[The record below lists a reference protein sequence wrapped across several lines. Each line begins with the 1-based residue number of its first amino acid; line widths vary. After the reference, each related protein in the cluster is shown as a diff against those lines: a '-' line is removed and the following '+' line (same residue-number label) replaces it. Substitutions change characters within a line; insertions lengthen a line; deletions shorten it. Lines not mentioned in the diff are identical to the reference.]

1 MHSTNKMGKILCI
14 GDVMLDVV
22 VALQSPI
29 NYGEDTPSKI
39 TTHGGGAA
47 GNVASWIAHTGTAVT
62 IVARVGNDSA
72 GAALISEFDDLG
84 VDHSSLKKTSDAT
97 GVVVILVDK
106 NGERTMFPETGAN
119 SGLVI
124 GDMPALSG
132 FDAAYVSGYA
142 LLNPRSRA
150 ALLEMIAAIKSAGI
164 PLFYD
169 TVTVGAM
176 KEVDRA
182 LILSWL
188 PLMDYV
194 LPNEEEALYVADA
207 PDIDSAL
214 TKLLELCPAVII
226 KRGSKG
232 ATAQVRGG
240 ARINIDAITT
250 VVADTTGAGDSFAA
264 GFISTKISGGD
275 LSASLMAGVRLA
287 AKCVANIGARPQGG
301 HAL

>member
-1 MHSTNKMGKILCI
+1 MTSQKVLCI

-22 VALQSPI
+22 VALQAPI

-39 TTHGGGAA
+39 TTYGGGAA
-47 GNVASWIAHTGTAVT
+47 GNVASWIAHAGTAAS
-62 IVARVGNDSA
+62 IVARIGNDSA
-72 GAALISEFDDLG
+72 GAAITSEFEDLG
-84 VDHSSLKKTSDAT
+84 VDYSSLRKTSDAT
-97 GVVVILVDK
+97 GVVVVVVDK
-106 NGERTMFPETGAN
+106 KGERTMFPETGAN
-119 SGLVI
+119 SGLVVT
-124 GDMPALSG
+124 DMPDLAG

-142 LLNPRSRA
+142 LLNPRSRTGV
-150 ALLEMIAAIKSAGI
+150 LDMIAVIKSAGLPI
-164 PLFYD
+164 FYD

-182 LILSWL
+182 LIQSWL

-207 PDIDSAL
+207 SDIDSAL

-226 KRGSKG
+226 KRGAGG
-232 ATAQVRGG
+232 AVAQERGG
-240 ARINIDAITT
+240 TRIDLDAINT

-264 GFISTKISGGD
+264 GFIATKISGGD
-275 LSASLMAGVRLA
+275 LTASLKAGVTLA

>member
-1 MHSTNKMGKILCI
+1 MPLVTSQKVLCI

-22 VALQSPI
+22 VALQAPI

-47 GNVASWIAHTGTAVT
+47 GNVASWIAHAGTAAS
-62 IVARVGNDSA
+62 IVARIGNDSA
-72 GAALISEFDDLG
+72 GAAITSEFEDLG
-84 VDHSSLKKTSDAT
+84 VDYSSLRKTSDAT
-97 GVVVILVDK
+97 GVVVVVVDK
-106 NGERTMFPETGAN
+106 KGERTMFPEAGAN

-124 GDMPALSG
+124 TDMPDLAG

-142 LLNPRSRA
+142 LLNPRSRTGV
-150 ALLEMIAAIKSAGI
+150 LDMIAVIKSAGLPI
-164 PLFYD
+164 FYD

-176 KEVDRA
+176 QEVDRA
-182 LILSWL
+182 LIQSWL

-207 PDIDSAL
+207 SDIDSAL

-226 KRGSKG
+226 KRGPSG
-232 ATAQVRGG
+232 VIAQNRGG
-240 ARINIDAITT
+240 TRIDIAAIKT

-264 GFISTKISGGD
+264 GFIATKISGGD
-275 LSASLMAGVRLA
+275 LTASLKAGVTLA

>member
-1 MHSTNKMGKILCI
+1 MPVVTSQKVLCI

-22 VALQSPI
+22 VKLQGNI
-29 NYGEDTPSKI
+29 NYGEDTASQI

-47 GNVASWIAHTGTAVT
+47 GNVASWIAHTGTGSS

-84 VDHSSLKKTSDAT
+84 VDYSSLKKTSDAT
-97 GVVVILVDK
+97 GVVVILVDQ

-119 SGLVI
+119 SGLSLA
-124 GDMPALSG
+124 DMPPLAG

-142 LLNPRSRA
+142 LLNPRSRTGVM
-150 ALLEMIAAIKSAGI
+150 EMIAKIKMAGI

-176 KEVDRA
+176 KEVDRE

-188 PLMDYV
+188 PLMDCI
-194 LPNEEEALYVADA
+194 LPNEEEALYVVNA
-207 PDIDSAL
+207 PNIDSAL
-214 TKLLELCPAVII
+214 EKLLALCPAVVI
-226 KRGSKG
+226 KRG
-232 ATAQVRGG
+232 AGG
-240 ARINIDAITT
+240 AIAQEIGGQRIEIKAINT
-250 VVADTTGAGDSFAA
+250 VVADTTGAGDSFAG
-264 GFISTKISGGD
+264 GFIAAQISDGD
-275 LSASLMAGVRLA
+275 LRASVVAGVTLA
-287 AKCVANIGARPQGG
+287 ATCVANIGARPQGG

>member
-1 MHSTNKMGKILCI
+1 
-14 GDVMLDVV
+14 MLDVV
-22 VALQSPI
+22 VALQAPI

-47 GNVASWIAHTGTAVT
+47 GNVASWIAHAGTAAS
-62 IVARVGNDSA
+62 IVARIGNDSA
-72 GAALISEFDDLG
+72 GAAITSEFEDLG
-84 VDHSSLKKTSDAT
+84 VDYSSLRKTSDAT
-97 GVVVILVDK
+97 GVVVVVVDK
-106 NGERTMFPETGAN
+106 KGERTMFPETGAN
-119 SGLVI
+119 SGLVVT
-124 GDMPALSG
+124 DMPDLAG

-142 LLNPRSRA
+142 LLNPRSRTGV
-150 ALLEMIAAIKSAGI
+150 LDMIAVIKSAGLPI
-164 PLFYD
+164 FYD

-182 LILSWL
+182 LIQSWL

-207 PDIDSAL
+207 SDIDSAL

-226 KRGSKG
+226 KRGPSG
-232 ATAQVRGG
+232 VIAQNRGG
-240 ARINIDAITT
+240 TRIDIAAIKT

-264 GFISTKISGGD
+264 GFIATKISGGD
-275 LSASLMAGVRLA
+275 LTASLKAGVTLA

>member
-1 MHSTNKMGKILCI
+1 VTSQKVLCI

-22 VALQSPI
+22 VALQAPI

-47 GNVASWIAHTGTAVT
+47 GNVASWIAHAGTAAS
-62 IVARVGNDSA
+62 IVARIGNDSA
-72 GAALISEFDDLG
+72 GAAITSEFEDLG
-84 VDHSSLKKTSDAT
+84 VDYSSLRKTSDAT
-97 GVVVILVDK
+97 GVVVVVVDK
-106 NGERTMFPETGAN
+106 KGERTMFPETGAN
-119 SGLVI
+119 SGLVVT
-124 GDMPALSG
+124 DMPDLAG

-142 LLNPRSRA
+142 LLNPRSRTGV
-150 ALLEMIAAIKSAGI
+150 LDMIAVIKSAGLPI
-164 PLFYD
+164 FYD

-182 LILSWL
+182 LIQSWL

-207 PDIDSAL
+207 SDIDSAL

-226 KRGSKG
+226 KRGPSG
-232 ATAQVRGG
+232 VIAQNRGG
-240 ARINIDAITT
+240 TRIDIAAIKT

-264 GFISTKISGGD
+264 GFIATKVSGGD
-275 LSASLMAGVRLA
+275 LTASLKAGVTLA

>member
-1 MHSTNKMGKILCI
+1 MPLVTSQKVLCI

-22 VALQSPI
+22 VALQAPI

-47 GNVASWIAHTGTAVT
+47 GNVASWIAHAGTASS
-62 IVARVGNDSA
+62 IVARIGNDSA
-72 GAALISEFDDLG
+72 GAAITSEFDDLG
-84 VDHSSLKKTSDAT
+84 VDYSSLRKTSDAT
-97 GVVVILVDK
+97 GVVVVVVDK
-106 NGERTMFPETGAN
+106 KGERTMFPETGAN
-119 SGLVI
+119 SGLVVT
-124 GDMPALSG
+124 DMPDLAG

-150 ALLEMIAAIKSAGI
+150 GVLDMIAVIKSSGLPI
-164 PLFYD
+164 FYD

-182 LILSWL
+182 LIQSWL

-207 PDIDSAL
+207 ADIDSAL

-226 KRGSKG
+226 KRGAGG
-232 ATAQVRGG
+232 AVAQERGG
-240 ARINIDAITT
+240 TRIDLDAINT

-264 GFISTKISGGD
+264 GFIATKISGGD
-275 LSASLMAGVRLA
+275 LTASLKAGVTLA
-287 AKCVANIGARPQGG
+287 AKCVANIGARPHVG

>member
-1 MHSTNKMGKILCI
+1 MPLVTSQKVLCI

-22 VALQSPI
+22 VALQAPI

-47 GNVASWIAHTGTAVT
+47 GNVASWIAHAGTAAS
-62 IVARVGNDSA
+62 IVARIGNDSA
-72 GAALISEFDDLG
+72 GAAITSEFEDLG
-84 VDHSSLKKTSDAT
+84 VDYSSLRKTSDAT
-97 GVVVILVDK
+97 GVVVVVVDK
-106 NGERTMFPETGAN
+106 KGERTMFPETGAN
-119 SGLVI
+119 SGLVVT
-124 GDMPALSG
+124 DMPDLAG

-150 ALLEMIAAIKSAGI
+150 GVLDMIAVIKSAGLPI
-164 PLFYD
+164 FYD

-176 KEVDRA
+176 KEVNRA
-182 LILSWL
+182 LIQSWL

-207 PDIDSAL
+207 ADIDLAL

-226 KRGSKG
+226 KRGPSG
-232 ATAQVRGG
+232 AIAQNRGG
-240 ARINIDAITT
+240 TRIDIDAIKT

-264 GFISTKISGGD
+264 GFIATKISGGD
-275 LSASLMAGVRLA
+275 LSASLKAGVTLA

>member
-1 MHSTNKMGKILCI
+1 MPKVLCI

-22 VALQSPI
+22 VALQGPI

-47 GNVASWIAHTGTAVT
+47 GNVASWIAHAGTDAS

-72 GAALISEFDDLG
+72 GAALISEFDDLK
-84 VDHSSLKKTSDAT
+84 VDHSNLKKTSDAT
-97 GVVVILVDK
+97 GVVVVLVDK

-119 SGLVI
+119 SGLVLS
-124 GDMPALSG
+124 DMPPLLG

-150 ALLEMIAAIKSAGI
+150 GVLEMISEIKSAGL

-182 LILSWL
+182 LIHSWL

-194 LPNEEEALYVADA
+194 LPNEEEALYVANA
-207 PDIDSAL
+207 KDIDSAL
-214 TKLLELCPAVII
+214 TKLLELCPAVVI
-226 KRGSKG
+226 KRGSAG
-232 ATAQVRGG
+232 ASAQERGG
-240 ARINIDAITT
+240 NRIDVDAITT
-250 VVADTTGAGDSFAA
+250 VVADTTGAGDSFAG
-264 GFISTKISGGD
+264 GFIAAKISGGD
-275 LSASLMAGVRLA
+275 LKSSVTAGVTLA
-287 AKCVANIGARPQGG
+287 ATCVANIGARPQGG

>member
-1 MHSTNKMGKILCI
+1 MPLVTSQKVLCI

-22 VALQSPI
+22 VALQAPI

-47 GNVASWIAHTGTAVT
+47 GNVASWIAHTGIAAS
-62 IVARVGNDSA
+62 IVARIGNDSA
-72 GAALISEFDDLG
+72 GAALISEFQDLS
-84 VDHSSLKKTSDAT
+84 VDHSSLKKTTDAT

-119 SGLVI
+119 SGLVLS
-124 GDMPALSG
+124 DMPALSG

-150 ALLEMIAAIKSAGI
+150 GVLDMIAAIKSAGL

-182 LILSWL
+182 LIHSWL
-188 PLMDYV
+188 PHMDYV
-194 LPNEEEALYVADA
+194 LPNEEEALYLADA
-207 PDIDSAL
+207 ENIDAAL
-214 TKLLELCPAVII
+214 EKLLELCPAVII
-226 KRGSKG
+226 KRGSAG
-232 ATAQVRGG
+232 AIAQVRGG
-240 ARINIDAITT
+240 ARVNVDAVKIA
-250 VVADTTGAGDSFAA
+250 VADTTGAGDSFAA

-275 LSASLMAGVRLA
+275 LSASVTAGVTLA

>member
-1 MHSTNKMGKILCI
+1 MPLVTSQKVLCI

-22 VALQSPI
+22 VALQAPI

-47 GNVASWIAHTGTAVT
+47 GNVASWIAHAGTAAS
-62 IVARVGNDSA
+62 IVARIGNDSA
-72 GAALISEFDDLG
+72 GAAITSEFEDLG
-84 VDHSSLKKTSDAT
+84 VDYSSLRKTSDAT
-97 GVVVILVDK
+97 GVVVVVVDK
-106 NGERTMFPETGAN
+106 KGERTMFPETGAN
-119 SGLVI
+119 SGLVVT
-124 GDMPALSG
+124 DMPDLAG

-150 ALLEMIAAIKSAGI
+150 GVLDMIAVIKSAGLPI
-164 PLFYD
+164 FYD

-182 LILSWL
+182 LIQSWL

-207 PDIDSAL
+207 SDIDSAL

-226 KRGSKG
+226 KRGQSG
-232 ATAQVRGG
+232 AIAQNRGG
-240 ARINIDAITT
+240 TRIDVDAIKT

-264 GFISTKISGGD
+264 GFIATKISGGD
-275 LSASLMAGVRLA
+275 LSASLKAGVTLA

>member
-1 MHSTNKMGKILCI
+1 MPLVTSQKVLCI

-22 VALQSPI
+22 VLLQAPI

-47 GNVASWIAHTGTAVT
+47 GNVASWIAHAGTAAS
-62 IVARVGNDSA
+62 IVARIGNDSA
-72 GAALISEFDDLG
+72 GAAITSEFEDLG
-84 VDHSSLKKTSDAT
+84 VDYSSLRKTSDAT
-97 GVVVILVDK
+97 GVVVVVVDK
-106 NGERTMFPETGAN
+106 KGERTMFPETGAN
-119 SGLVI
+119 SGLVVT
-124 GDMPALSG
+124 DMPDLAG

-150 ALLEMIAAIKSAGI
+150 GVLDMIAEIKSAGLPI
-164 PLFYD
+164 FYD

-182 LILSWL
+182 LIQSWL

-194 LPNEEEALYVADA
+194 LPNEEEALYVADSA
-207 PDIDSAL
+207 DIDSAL

-226 KRGSKG
+226 KRGPSG
-232 ATAQVRGG
+232 AIAQNRGG
-240 ARINIDAITT
+240 TRIDIDAIKT

-264 GFISTKISGGD
+264 GFIATQISGGD
-275 LSASLMAGVRLA
+275 LSASLKAGVTLA

>member
-1 MHSTNKMGKILCI
+1 MPLVTSQKVLCI

-22 VALQSPI
+22 VALQAPI

-47 GNVASWIAHTGTAVT
+47 GNVASWIAHAGTAAS
-62 IVARVGNDSA
+62 IVARIGNDSA
-72 GAALISEFDDLG
+72 GAAITSEFDDLG
-84 VDHSSLKKTSDAT
+84 VDYSSLRKTSDAT
-97 GVVVILVDK
+97 GVVVVVVDK
-106 NGERTMFPETGAN
+106 KGERTMFPETGAN
-119 SGLVI
+119 SGLVVT
-124 GDMPALSG
+124 DMPDLAG

-150 ALLEMIAAIKSAGI
+150 GVLDMIAVIKSAGLPI
-164 PLFYD
+164 FYD

-182 LILSWL
+182 LIQSWL

-194 LPNEEEALYVADA
+194 LPNEEEALYVADSA
-207 PDIDSAL
+207 DIDSAL

-226 KRGSKG
+226 KRGPSG
-232 ATAQVRGG
+232 AIAQNRGG
-240 ARINIDAITT
+240 TRIDIDAIKT

-264 GFISTKISGGD
+264 GFIATKISGGD
-275 LSASLMAGVRLA
+275 LTASLKAGVTLA
-287 AKCVANIGARPQGG
+287 GKCVANIGARPQGG

>member
-1 MHSTNKMGKILCI
+1 MPLVTSQKVLCI

-22 VALQSPI
+22 VALQAPI

-47 GNVASWIAHTGTAVT
+47 GNVASWIAHTGTSAS
-62 IVARVGNDSA
+62 IVARIGNDSA
-72 GAALISEFDDLG
+72 GAAITSEFDDLG
-84 VDHSSLKKTSDAT
+84 VDYSSLRKTSDAT
-97 GVVVILVDK
+97 GVVVVVVDK
-106 NGERTMFPETGAN
+106 KGERTMFPETGAN
-119 SGLVI
+119 SGLVVS
-124 GDMPALSG
+124 DMPDLAG

-150 ALLEMIAAIKSAGI
+150 GVLDMIAVIKSAGLPI
-164 PLFYD
+164 FYD

-182 LILSWL
+182 LIQSWL

-207 PDIDSAL
+207 ADIDLAL
-214 TKLLELCPAVII
+214 AKLLELCPAVII
-226 KRGSKG
+226 KRGPSG
-232 ATAQVRGG
+232 AIAQNRGG
-240 ARINIDAITT
+240 TRIDIDAITT

-264 GFISTKISGGD
+264 GFIATKISGGD
-275 LSASLMAGVRLA
+275 LTASLKAGVTLA

>member
-1 MHSTNKMGKILCI
+1 MPLVTSQKVLCI

-22 VALQSPI
+22 VALQAPI

-47 GNVASWIAHTGTAVT
+47 GNVASWIAHAGTAAS
-62 IVARVGNDSA
+62 IVARIGNDSA
-72 GAALISEFDDLG
+72 GAAITSEFEDLG
-84 VDHSSLKKTSDAT
+84 VDYSSLRKTSDAT
-97 GVVVILVDK
+97 GVVVVVVDK
-106 NGERTMFPETGAN
+106 KGERTMFPETGAN
-119 SGLVI
+119 SGLVVT
-124 GDMPALSG
+124 DMPDLAG

-150 ALLEMIAAIKSAGI
+150 GVLEMIAVIKSAGLPI
-164 PLFYD
+164 FYD

-176 KEVDRA
+176 KEVNRA
-182 LILSWL
+182 LIQSWL

-207 PDIDSAL
+207 ADIDLAL

-226 KRGSKG
+226 KRGPSG
-232 ATAQVRGG
+232 AIAQNRGG
-240 ARINIDAITT
+240 TRIDIDAIKT

-264 GFISTKISGGD
+264 GFIATKISGGD
-275 LSASLMAGVRLA
+275 LTASLKAGVTLA

>member
-1 MHSTNKMGKILCI
+1 
-14 GDVMLDVV
+14 MLDVV
-22 VALQSPI
+22 VSLLAPV

-39 TTHGGGAA
+39 TTHSGGTA
-47 GNVASWIAHTGTAVT
+47 GNVASWIAHTGMAAS

-72 GAALISEFDDLG
+72 GAAIISEFEDLG
-84 VDHSSLKKTSDAT
+84 VDHSSLKKTTDAT

-106 NGERTMFPETGAN
+106 DGERTMFPETGAN
-119 SGLVI
+119 SGLI
-124 GDMPALSG
+124 LSDMPDLGG

-150 ALLEMIAAIKSAGI
+150 GVLEMIAAIKSAGL

-176 KEVDRA
+176 KEIDRA
-182 LILSWL
+182 LIYSWL
-188 PLMDYV
+188 PHMDYV
-194 LPNEEEALYVADA
+194 LPNEEEALYLADVE
-207 PDIDSAL
+207 DVDLAL
-214 TKLLELCPAVII
+214 QKLLELCPAVII
-226 KRGSKG
+226 KRGSAG
-232 ATAQVRGG
+232 AIAQVRGG
-240 ARINIDAITT
+240 TRIDIDAVKIA
-250 VVADTTGAGDSFAA
+250 VADTTGAGDSFAA

-275 LSASLMAGVRLA
+275 LSASVTAGVTLA

>member
-1 MHSTNKMGKILCI
+1 VTSQKVLCI

-22 VALQSPI
+22 VALQAPI

-47 GNVASWIAHTGTAVT
+47 GNVASWIAHAGTAAS
-62 IVARVGNDSA
+62 IVARIGNDSA
-72 GAALISEFDDLG
+72 GAAITSEFEDLG
-84 VDHSSLKKTSDAT
+84 VDYSSLRKTSDAT
-97 GVVVILVDK
+97 GVVVVVVDK
-106 NGERTMFPETGAN
+106 KGERTMFPETGAN
-119 SGLVI
+119 SGLVVT
-124 GDMPALSG
+124 DMPDLAG

-142 LLNPRSRA
+142 LLNPRSRTGV
-150 ALLEMIAAIKSAGI
+150 LDMIAVIKSAGLPI
-164 PLFYD
+164 FYD

-182 LILSWL
+182 LIQSWL

-207 PDIDSAL
+207 SDIDSAL

-226 KRGSKG
+226 KRGPSG
-232 ATAQVRGG
+232 ATAQNRGG
-240 ARINIDAITT
+240 TRIDIAAIKT

-264 GFISTKISGGD
+264 GFIATKISGGD
-275 LSASLMAGVRLA
+275 LTASLKAGVTLA

>member
-1 MHSTNKMGKILCI
+1 VTSQKVLCI

-22 VALQSPI
+22 VALQAPI

-47 GNVASWIAHTGTAVT
+47 GNVASWIAHAGTAAS
-62 IVARVGNDSA
+62 IVARIGNDSA
-72 GAALISEFDDLG
+72 GAAITSEFEDLG
-84 VDHSSLKKTSDAT
+84 VDYSSLRKTSDAT
-97 GVVVILVDK
+97 GVVVVVVDK
-106 NGERTMFPETGAN
+106 KGERTMFPETGAN
-119 SGLVI
+119 SGLVVT
-124 GDMPALSG
+124 DMPDLAG

-142 LLNPRSRA
+142 LLNPRSRTGV
-150 ALLEMIAAIKSAGI
+150 LDMIAVIKSAGLPI
-164 PLFYD
+164 FYD

-182 LILSWL
+182 LIQSWL

-207 PDIDSAL
+207 SDIDSAL
-214 TKLLELCPAVII
+214 TKLLELCPAVVI
-226 KRGSKG
+226 KRGPSG
-232 ATAQVRGG
+232 VIAQNRGG
-240 ARINIDAITT
+240 TRIDIAAIKT

-264 GFISTKISGGD
+264 GFIATKISGGD
-275 LSASLMAGVRLA
+275 LTASLKAGVTLA

>member
-1 MHSTNKMGKILCI
+1 
-14 GDVMLDVV
+14 MLDVV
-22 VALQSPI
+22 VALQAPI

-47 GNVASWIAHTGTAVT
+47 GNVASWIAHAGTAAS
-62 IVARVGNDSA
+62 IVARIGNDSA
-72 GAALISEFDDLG
+72 GAAITSEFEDLG
-84 VDHSSLKKTSDAT
+84 VDYSSLRKTSDAT
-97 GVVVILVDK
+97 GVVVVVVDK
-106 NGERTMFPETGAN
+106 KGERTMFPETGAN
-119 SGLVI
+119 SGLVVT
-124 GDMPALSG
+124 DMPDLAG

-142 LLNPRSRA
+142 LLNPRSRTGV
-150 ALLEMIAAIKSAGI
+150 LDMIAVIKSAGLPI
-164 PLFYD
+164 FYD

-182 LILSWL
+182 LIQSWL

-207 PDIDSAL
+207 SDIDSAL

-226 KRGSKG
+226 KRGSSG
-232 ATAQVRGG
+232 VIAQNRGG
-240 ARINIDAITT
+240 TRIDIAAIKT

-264 GFISTKISGGD
+264 GFIATKISGGD
-275 LSASLMAGVRLA
+275 LTASLKAGVTLA

>member
-1 MHSTNKMGKILCI
+1 MPLNTSKRVLCI
-14 GDVMLDVV
+14 GDVMLDVAV
-22 VALQSPI
+22 VLEAPI

-47 GNVASWIAHTGTAVT
+47 GNVASWIAHTGTGAS

-72 GAALISEFDDLG
+72 GAALISEFEDLG

-119 SGLVI
+119 SGLTLT
-124 GDMPALSG
+124 DMPTLAG

-150 ALLEMIAAIKSAGI
+150 GVLEMITAIKVAGI

-182 LILSWL
+182 LIHTWL

-207 PDIDSAL
+207 KDINGAMK
-214 TKLLELCPAVII
+214 TLLEMCPAVII
-226 KRGSKG
+226 KRGSAG
-232 ATAQVRGG
+232 ATAQIRGG
-240 ARINIDAITT
+240 NRIDVDAVTT
-250 VVADTTGAGDSFAA
+250 VLADTTGAGDSFAG
-264 GFISTKISGGD
+264 GFIAAKISGSD
-275 LSASLMAGVRLA
+275 LRASLVAGVTLA
-287 AKCVANIGARPQGG
+287 ATCVANIGARPQGG

>member
-1 MHSTNKMGKILCI
+1 VTSQKVLCI

-22 VALQSPI
+22 VALQAPI

-47 GNVASWIAHTGTAVT
+47 GNVASWIAHAGTAAS
-62 IVARVGNDSA
+62 IVARIGNDSA
-72 GAALISEFDDLG
+72 GAAITSEFEDLG
-84 VDHSSLKKTSDAT
+84 VDYSSLRKTSDAT
-97 GVVVILVDK
+97 GVVVVVVDK
-106 NGERTMFPETGAN
+106 KGERTMFPETGAN
-119 SGLVI
+119 SGLVVT
-124 GDMPALSG
+124 DMPDLAG

-142 LLNPRSRA
+142 LLNPRSRTGV
-150 ALLEMIAAIKSAGI
+150 LDMIAVIKSAGLPI
-164 PLFYD
+164 FYD

-176 KEVDRA
+176 KEVNRA
-182 LILSWL
+182 LIQSWL

-207 PDIDSAL
+207 ADIDLAL

-226 KRGSKG
+226 KRGPSG
-232 ATAQVRGG
+232 AIAQNRGG
-240 ARINIDAITT
+240 TRIDIDAIKT

-264 GFISTKISGGD
+264 GFIATKISGGD
-275 LSASLMAGVRLA
+275 LSASLKAGVTLA

>member
-1 MHSTNKMGKILCI
+1 VTSQKVLCI

-22 VALQSPI
+22 VALQAPI

-47 GNVASWIAHTGTAVT
+47 GNVASWIAHAGTAAS
-62 IVARVGNDSA
+62 IVARIGNDSA
-72 GAALISEFDDLG
+72 GAAITSEFEDLG
-84 VDHSSLKKTSDAT
+84 VDYSSLRKTSDAT
-97 GVVVILVDK
+97 GVVVVVVDK
-106 NGERTMFPETGAN
+106 KGERTMFPETGAN
-119 SGLVI
+119 SGLVVT
-124 GDMPALSG
+124 DMPDLAG

-142 LLNPRSRA
+142 LLNPRSRTGV
-150 ALLEMIAAIKSAGI
+150 LDMIAVIKSAGLPI
-164 PLFYD
+164 FYD

-182 LILSWL
+182 LIQSWL

-207 PDIDSAL
+207 SDIDSAL
-214 TKLLELCPAVII
+214 TRLLELCPAVII
-226 KRGSKG
+226 KRGPSG
-232 ATAQVRGG
+232 VIAQNRGG
-240 ARINIDAITT
+240 TRIDIAAIKT

-264 GFISTKISGGD
+264 GFIATKISGGD
-275 LSASLMAGVRLA
+275 LTASLKAGVTLA

>member
-1 MHSTNKMGKILCI
+1 
-14 GDVMLDVV
+14 
-22 VALQSPI
+22 
-29 NYGEDTPSKI
+29 
-39 TTHGGGAA
+39 
-47 GNVASWIAHTGTAVT
+47 
-62 IVARVGNDSA
+62 
-72 GAALISEFDDLG
+72 
-84 VDHSSLKKTSDAT
+84 
-97 GVVVILVDK
+97 
-106 NGERTMFPETGAN
+106 MFPETGAN
-119 SGLVI
+119 SGLVVT
-124 GDMPALSG
+124 DMPDLAG

-150 ALLEMIAAIKSAGI
+150 GVLEMIAVIKSAGLPI
-164 PLFYD
+164 FYD

-182 LILSWL
+182 LIQSWL

-207 PDIDSAL
+207 ADIDSAL
-214 TKLLELCPAVII
+214 AKLLELCPAVII
-226 KRGSKG
+226 KRGPSG
-232 ATAQVRGG
+232 AIAQNRGG
-240 ARINIDAITT
+240 TRIDIDAIKT

-275 LSASLMAGVRLA
+275 LTASLKAGVTLA

>member
-1 MHSTNKMGKILCI
+1 MPLVTSQKVLCI

-22 VALQSPI
+22 VALQAPI

-47 GNVASWIAHTGTAVT
+47 GNVASWIAHAGTSAS
-62 IVARVGNDSA
+62 IVARIGNDSA
-72 GAALISEFDDLG
+72 GAAITSEFDDLG
-84 VDHSSLKKTSDAT
+84 VDYSSLRKTSDAT
-97 GVVVILVDK
+97 GVVVVVVDK
-106 NGERTMFPETGAN
+106 KGERTMFPETGAN
-119 SGLVI
+119 SGLVVT
-124 GDMPALSG
+124 DMPDLAG

-150 ALLEMIAAIKSAGI
+150 GVLDMIAVIKSAGLPI
-164 PLFYD
+164 FYD

-182 LILSWL
+182 LIQSWL

-194 LPNEEEALYVADA
+194 LPNEEEALYVADSA
-207 PDIDSAL
+207 DIDSAL

-226 KRGSKG
+226 KRGPSG
-232 ATAQVRGG
+232 AIAQNRGG
-240 ARINIDAITT
+240 TRIDIDAIKT

-264 GFISTKISGGD
+264 GFIATKISGGD
-275 LSASLMAGVRLA
+275 LSASLKAGVTLA
-287 AKCVANIGARPQGG
+287 GKCVANIGARPQGG

>member
-1 MHSTNKMGKILCI
+1 MPLVTSQKVLCI

-22 VALQSPI
+22 VALQAPI

-47 GNVASWIAHTGTAVT
+47 GNVASWIAHAGTSAS
-62 IVARVGNDSA
+62 IVARIGNDSA
-72 GAALISEFDDLG
+72 GAAITSEFDDLG
-84 VDHSSLKKTSDAT
+84 VDYTSLRKTSDAT
-97 GVVVILVDK
+97 GVVVVVVDK
-106 NGERTMFPETGAN
+106 KGERTMFPETGAN
-119 SGLVI
+119 SGLVVT
-124 GDMPALSG
+124 DMPDLAG

-150 ALLEMIAAIKSAGI
+150 GVLDMIAVIKSAGLPI
-164 PLFYD
+164 FYD

-182 LILSWL
+182 LIQSWL

-207 PDIDSAL
+207 ADIDSAL

-226 KRGSKG
+226 KRGPSG
-232 ATAQVRGG
+232 AIAQNRGG
-240 ARINIDAITT
+240 TRIDIDAIKT

-264 GFISTKISGGD
+264 GFIATKISGGD
-275 LSASLMAGVRLA
+275 LSASLKAGVTLA

>member
-1 MHSTNKMGKILCI
+1 MTSQKVLCI

-22 VALQSPI
+22 VALQAPI

-47 GNVASWIAHTGTAVT
+47 GNVASWIAHAGTAAS
-62 IVARVGNDSA
+62 IVARIGNDSA
-72 GAALISEFDDLG
+72 GAAITSEFEDLG
-84 VDHSSLKKTSDAT
+84 VDYSSLRKTSDAT
-97 GVVVILVDK
+97 GVVVVVVDK
-106 NGERTMFPETGAN
+106 KGERTMFPETGAN
-119 SGLVI
+119 SGLVVT
-124 GDMPALSG
+124 DMPDLAG

-142 LLNPRSRA
+142 LLNPRSRTGV
-150 ALLEMIAAIKSAGI
+150 LDMIAVIKSAGLPI
-164 PLFYD
+164 FYD

-182 LILSWL
+182 LIQSWL

-207 PDIDSAL
+207 SDIDSAL

-226 KRGSKG
+226 KRGPSG
-232 ATAQVRGG
+232 ATAQNRGG
-240 ARINIDAITT
+240 TRIDIAAIKT

-264 GFISTKISGGD
+264 GFIATKISGGD
-275 LSASLMAGVRLA
+275 LTASLKAGVTLA

>member
-1 MHSTNKMGKILCI
+1 MPLVTSQKVLCI

-22 VALQSPI
+22 VALQAPI

-39 TTHGGGAA
+39 TTHSGGAA
-47 GNVASWIAHTGTAVT
+47 GNVASWIAHTGTAAS
-62 IVARVGNDSA
+62 IVARIGNDSA
-72 GAALISEFDDLG
+72 GAALISEFEDLG
-84 VDHSSLKKTSDAT
+84 VDHSTLKKTSDAT

-119 SGLVI
+119 SGLVLS
-124 GDMPALSG
+124 DMPALSG

-150 ALLEMIAAIKSAGI
+150 GVLEMIAAIKSAGL

-169 TVTVGAM
+169 TVTAGAM

-182 LILSWL
+182 LIHSWL
-188 PLMDYV
+188 PHMDYV
-194 LPNEEEALYVADA
+194 LPNEEEALYLADA
-207 PDIDSAL
+207 ENIDAAL
-214 TKLLELCPAVII
+214 EKLLELCPAVII
-226 KRGSKG
+226 KRGSAG
-232 ATAQVRGG
+232 AIAQVRGG
-240 ARINIDAITT
+240 ARVNVDAVKIA
-250 VVADTTGAGDSFAA
+250 VADTTGAGDSFAA

-275 LSASLMAGVRLA
+275 LSASVTAGVTLA

>member
-1 MHSTNKMGKILCI
+1 MPLETNKKVLCI

-22 VALQSPI
+22 VKLQGAI

-47 GNVASWIAHTGTAVT
+47 GNVASWIAHAGTGAS
-62 IVARVGNDSA
+62 IIARVGNDSA
-72 GAALISEFDDLG
+72 GAALISEFHDLK

-97 GVVVILVDK
+97 GVVVILVDQK
-106 NGERTMFPETGAN
+106 GERTMFPETGAN
-119 SGLVI
+119 SGLSL
-124 GDMPALSG
+124 GDMPALEG

-142 LLNPRSRA
+142 LLNPLSRPGV
-150 ALLEMIAAIKSAGI
+150 LQMIDVIKKAGLPI
-164 PLFYD
+164 FYD

-176 KEVDRA
+176 KEVDRS

-207 PDIDSAL
+207 TDIDGAL
-214 TKLLELCPAVII
+214 IKLLEMCPAVII
-226 KRGSKG
+226 KRGAQG
-232 ATAQVRGG
+232 ACAQERDGH
-240 ARINIDAITT
+240 RIDVDAVAT
-250 VVADTTGAGDSFAA
+250 VVADTTGAGDSFAG
-264 GFISTKISGGD
+264 GFIAAKISGSD
-275 LSASLMAGVRLA
+275 VRASVVAGVRVA
-287 AKCVANIGARPQGG
+287 ATCVANIGARPQGG

>member
-1 MHSTNKMGKILCI
+1 MPLVTSQKVLCI

-22 VALQSPI
+22 VALQAPI

-47 GNVASWIAHTGTAVT
+47 GNVASWIAHAGTAAS
-62 IVARVGNDSA
+62 IVARIGNDSA
-72 GAALISEFDDLG
+72 GAAITSEFEDLG
-84 VDHSSLKKTSDAT
+84 VDYSSLRKTSDAT
-97 GVVVILVDK
+97 GVVVVVVDK
-106 NGERTMFPETGAN
+106 KGERTMFPETGAN
-119 SGLVI
+119 SGLVVT
-124 GDMPALSG
+124 DMPDLAG

-150 ALLEMIAAIKSAGI
+150 GVLEMIAVIKSAGLPI
-164 PLFYD
+164 FYD

-176 KEVDRA
+176 KEVNRA
-182 LILSWL
+182 LIQSWL

-207 PDIDSAL
+207 SDIDSAL

-226 KRGSKG
+226 KRGPSG
-232 ATAQVRGG
+232 AIAQNRGG
-240 ARINIDAITT
+240 TRIDIDAIKT

-264 GFISTKISGGD
+264 GFIATKISGGD
-275 LSASLMAGVRLA
+275 LSASLKAGVTLA